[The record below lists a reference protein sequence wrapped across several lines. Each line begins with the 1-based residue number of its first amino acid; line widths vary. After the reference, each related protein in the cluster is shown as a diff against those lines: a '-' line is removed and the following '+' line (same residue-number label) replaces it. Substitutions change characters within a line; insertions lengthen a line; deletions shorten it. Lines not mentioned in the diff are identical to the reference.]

1 VDGVC
6 SCAPLALGSTR
17 GSGRCR
23 LSDRKGDLPRGRR
36 RAEERAVGLPV
47 RGPVLTSPFLEAQG
61 TENGDPSLARARE
74 EVEEL
79 IQQAQQIDPTLHVSL
94 HARDLDDGPWIGID
108 ERERYP
114 PASLSKVAILVYT
127 LRREE
132 SDPGFLEQEVVFPG
146 PDMMFGDDSMMGA
159 PDSLR
164 LRTGERYSY
173 RDLLR
178 RMIAY
183 SDNFATQML
192 MDEDT
197 GTGLE
202 RMLYSLSAEQ
212 SFQDG
217 TLSVDARTVAG
228 LLRVLYN
235 SSFLSRQHSEFAL
248 ELLTESYFAD
258 GLRRLLPTDVV
269 VASKFGFHGSEA
281 AGRLHHE
288 LHECGIIYR
297 PRSPY
302 VICVMTRTD
311 RSSPESLDELVG
323 EISRIVWA
331 QQTD

>member
-1 VDGVC
+1 
-6 SCAPLALGSTR
+6 LGSTR

-23 LSDRKGDLPRGRR
+23 LSDRKGDLPGGRR

-79 IQQAQQIDPTLHVSL
+79 IQQAQQMDPTLHVSL
-94 HARDLDDGPWIGID
+94 YARDLDDGAWIGID

-127 LRREE
+127 LHREE

-146 PDMMFGDDSMMGA
+146 P
-159 PDSLR
+159 
-164 LRTGERYSY
+164 
-173 RDLLR
+173 
-178 RMIAY
+178 
-183 SDNFATQML
+183 
-192 MDEDT
+192 

-235 SSFLSRQHSEFAL
+235 SSFLSRQDPEFAL

-269 VASKFGFHGSEA
+269 VASKFGFHGSEV

-311 RSSPESLDELVG
+311 RSKAS
-323 EISRIVWA
+323 
-331 QQTD
+331 

>member
-1 VDGVC
+1 MDGVC

-17 GSGRCR
+17 GLGRCR
-23 LSDRKGDLPRGRR
+23 LSDRKGDLPRSRR

-47 RGPVLTSPFLEAQG
+47 RGPVLTSRFLEAQG
-61 TENGDPSLARARE
+61 TENGDPPLARARE

-79 IQQAQQIDPTLHVSL
+79 IQQAQQMDPTLHVSL
-94 HARDLDDGPWIGID
+94 YARDLDDGAWIGID

-127 LRREE
+127 LHREE

-146 PDMMFGDDSMMGA
+146 P
-159 PDSLR
+159 
-164 LRTGERYSY
+164 
-173 RDLLR
+173 
-178 RMIAY
+178 
-183 SDNFATQML
+183 
-192 MDEDT
+192 

-235 SSFLSRQHSEFAL
+235 SSFMSRQHSEFAL
-248 ELLTESYFAD
+248 ELLTESHFAD

-269 VASKFGFHGSEA
+269 VASKFRFHGSEV

-311 RSSPESLDELVG
+311 RSKAS
-323 EISRIVWA
+323 
-331 QQTD
+331 